1 VASLFLFLKISHE
14 ISPSDRNIQE
24 KNEVRLKTPD
34 AESPKY
40 YDHLS
45 LLCMV
50 NRQLQDEM
58 KDKVEDL
65 FSSYRSD
72 QGELILTELGAM
84 GFVRVGG
91 NPAAISMENTRME
104 LFVLIGVDEEGR
116 FMNHETVTFD
126 QIMRKK

>member
-1 VASLFLFLKISHE
+1 M
-14 ISPSDRNIQE
+14 NIQE
-24 KNEVRLKTPD
+24 KNEVQLKTPD

-72 QGELILTELGAM
+72 QGELILNELGAM